1 LQVRRGNRRSGFR
14 RENLVE
20 PGSAQRL
27 LNLFDLQVARKI
39 HGGVSTNDATR
50 PRKILC
56 VYANVSGALRRAHFD
71 ETKRWNFTRQ
81 KMAVELYAEV

>member
-1 LQVRRGNRRSGFR
+1 M
-14 RENLVE
+14 
-20 PGSAQRL
+20 
-27 LNLFDLQVARKI
+27 
-39 HGGVSTNDATR
+39 STNDATR

-71 ETKRWNFTRQ
+71 ETKRWNFTKQ